1 MLLIK
6 KRVMATESD
15 DDIIS
20 KEIKNYKKKKFTKK
34 FVERE

>member
-1 MLLIK
+1 
-6 KRVMATESD
+6 MATESD

-20 KEIKNYKKKKFTKK
+20 KEIKNLKKKFTKK